1 MALGIA
7 FLILGIWQLW
17 MTKRSFTSLKKTSD
31 EKTSPFIMIS
41 LGSSLVMAV
50 IFLAIAINL
59 VTGNFQ
65 F

>member
-50 IFLAIAINL
+50 IFLAIAFNL